1 MVDTKVNLCGWVLDN
16 PVIATSGTFGYGKE
30 FSKFYDINM
39 LGTFSFKGTTVE
51 PRFGN
56 PLPRIADC
64 DSGMLLS
71 IGLQN
76 NGIDHVIAHELPE
89 MKQYFHKKVI
99 ANCAGFCVDDYVT
112 LAKKLDDQEQVGII
126 ELNVSCPNVGA
137 GGTAIGTDCVN
148 LEKTVR
154 EVKKVTSKTVF
165 VKLTPA
171 VTDIVSIAKSAEN
184 GGADGISMINTLTG
198 MRINL
203 KTRKSIIQNIAAGYS
218 GPALFPAGAQHDLQG
233 LRRGKNTHYRHRRS
247 YERRTR
253 RRNDDGGR
261 NRGGRGF
268 GKPRQ
273 SIRVQGNNRGL
284 AASNAKIRYRKAV
297 RHHRRGSQ
305 IDEYFAF
312 APIFYRK

>member
-126 ELNVSCPNVGA
+126 ELNVSCPNVNH
-137 GGTAIGTDCVN
+137 GGMSVGTDPEA
-148 LEKTVR
+148 LHR
-154 EVKKVTSKTVF
+154 
-165 VKLTPA
+165 LI
-171 VTDIVSIAKSAEN
+171 DRGRN
-184 GGADGISMINTLTG
+184 G
-198 MRINL
+198 
-203 KTRKSIIQNIAAGYS
+203 
-218 GPALFPAGAQHDLQG
+218 
-233 LRRGKNTHYRHRRS
+233 YRHRLR
-247 YERRTR
+247 
-253 RRNDDGGR
+253 
-261 NRGGRGF
+261 
-268 GKPRQ
+268 KPRKN
-273 SIRVQGNNRGL
+273 G
-284 AASNAKIRYRKAV
+284 
-297 RHHRRGSQ
+297 
-305 IDEYFAF
+305 
-312 APIFYRK
+312 

>member
-30 FSKFYDINM
+30 CSKFYDINM

-148 LEKTVR
+148 LEKTVK

-171 VTDIVSIAKSAEN
+171 VTDIVSITKSAEN

-203 KTRKSIIQNIAAGYS
+203 RTRKSIIQNIAAGYS
-218 GPALFPAGAQHDLQG
+218 GPALFPLALSMIYKVYDAVKIPVIGIGGVTSAEHVVEMMMAGATAVGVGSANLVNPYACKEIIEDLPRVMQKYG
-233 LRRGKNTHYRHRRS
+233 IEKLSDITGAAHR
-247 YERRTR
+247 
-253 RRNDDGGR
+253 
-261 NRGGRGF
+261 
-268 GKPRQ
+268 
-273 SIRVQGNNRGL
+273 
-284 AASNAKIRYRKAV
+284 
-297 RHHRRGSQ
+297 
-305 IDEYFAF
+305 
-312 APIFYRK
+312 

>member
-76 NGIDHVIAHELPE
+76 NGNDHVIAHELPE

-148 LEKTVR
+148 LEKTVK

-184 GGADGISMINTLTG
+184 GGAALAQIAQHYLGSVGLLILAATVTLAC
-198 MRINL
+198 L
-203 KTRKSIIQNIAAGYS
+203 KTSVGLITSCAETFTGLFPKGPTYRVWAVIFSLVSLLFANFGLSSIIGYS
-218 GPALFPAGAQHDLQG
+218 VPVLMFLYPLTITLVLLG
-233 LRRGKNTHYRHRRS
+233 LC
-247 YERRTR
+247 
-253 RRNDDGGR
+253 GGW
-261 NRGGRGF
+261 F
-268 GKPRQ
+268 G
-273 SIRVQGNNRGL
+273 
-284 AASNAKIRYRKAV
+284 
-297 RHHRRGSQ
+297 
-305 IDEYFAF
+305 
-312 APIFYRK
+312 